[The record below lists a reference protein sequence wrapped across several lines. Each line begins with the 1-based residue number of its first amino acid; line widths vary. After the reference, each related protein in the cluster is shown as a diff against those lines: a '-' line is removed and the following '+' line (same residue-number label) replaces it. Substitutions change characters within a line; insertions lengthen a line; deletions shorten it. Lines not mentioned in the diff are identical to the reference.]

1 MAFTHL
7 LASTRKYS
15 GEFAAESPQ
24 LCLSILVKQLHLH
37 GMFVIPS
44 GKRGVPYIILQC
56 YVATS
61 QTMSDSASDM
71 GNAVWNAQL
80 CMLQTVPQSP
90 SDIDSAPVASVRQ
103 KSPPGYKVFASPAT
117 KHLAKENNINLA
129 EVTGTGPEGRI
140 TRGKGCQVVAQAMT
154 IVPKPFGAH
163 TQVVIGLL
171 IQFGA

>member
-1 MAFTHL
+1 
-7 LASTRKYS
+7 
-15 GEFAAESPQ
+15 
-24 LCLSILVKQLHLH
+24 
-37 GMFVIPS
+37 
-44 GKRGVPYIILQC
+44 
-56 YVATS
+56 
-61 QTMSDSASDM
+61 M

-140 TRGKGCQVVAQAMT
+140 TRGKACQVVAQAMT
-154 IVPKPFGAH
+154 IMPKAFARTCPNCYWPVDPTWCLTAPGPNLMMPTCCMHVSEFLPNIWCSTTLTSLCTETSSIPISMMVSISTTTANNEW
-163 TQVVIGLL
+163 
-171 IQFGA
+171 